1 MGLFFERV
9 RKTEFLANFLI
20 FLIGLCPIWFVC
32 VYVGPKWHFNMYL
45 GKFFTCS
52 CIVLHVSG
60 LYAHYVFDEMPKW
73 HFVAVLDSNEYQTLG
88 ITMFLHS

>member
-1 MGLFFERV
+1 M
-9 RKTEFLANFLI
+9 
-20 FLIGLCPIWFVC
+20 FVLTPS
-32 VYVGPKWHFNMYL
+32 GIFNMFF
-45 GKFFTCS
+45 GKITTCS

-73 HFVAVLDSNEYQTLG
+73 YFVVILDSDEYQILE